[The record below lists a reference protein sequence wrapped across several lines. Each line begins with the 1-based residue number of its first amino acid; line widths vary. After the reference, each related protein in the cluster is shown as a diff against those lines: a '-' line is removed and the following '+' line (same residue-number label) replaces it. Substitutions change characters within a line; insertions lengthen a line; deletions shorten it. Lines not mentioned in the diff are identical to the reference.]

1 MKRRRNICCMIACV
15 LVICALGL
23 TASSQTKRSAKPK
36 RGAICFDPTI
46 PCKTTA
52 TFEAYDLPFR
62 IPAKAVIWESE
73 AFYAII
79 LSSAKYKNDEDC
91 EQHLVSEDERTAAQ
105 ALFPHRKVFAS
116 RCQIPGTLYYTN
128 VKPNTNFM
136 AVYAGR
142 TQAEA
147 AQMLAS
153 VKATGKFAGA
163 SIRRMSAGFNGT

>member
-1 MKRRRNICCMIACV
+1 MKRRTILCCMIACV
-15 LVICALGL
+15 LVVCALGL
-23 TASSQTKRSAKPK
+23 TASSQTKRAARPR

-62 IPAKAVIWESE
+62 IPATAVIWESE

-79 LSSAKYKNDEDC
+79 LSSVKYTEQEC
-91 EQHLVSEDERTAAQ
+91 EQRFISEAERTAAQ
-105 ALFPHRKVFAS
+105 ALFPHRKVFTS
-116 RCQIPGTLYYTN
+116 RCAIPGSIFYTN
-128 VKPNTNFM
+128 VRQNVNFM
-136 AVYAGR
+136 AVYAGH

-153 VKATGKFAGA
+153 IKATGKFADA